1 MKTIFRTIIA
11 ALAATLTLV
20 SCAKDELAGK
30 DSTNP
35 QSEGIRTIAVS
46 FGVPTRSSL
55 VGLQPSFDEDDEI
68 LVAQDDGMVEP
79 EVCRV
84 RNVGGKKVISTKLKG
99 KLTLV
104 YPKNAAQM
112 DKSNEN
118 IIYGV
123 YVSPSQSGRFEDA
136 NICMTKIS
144 STETS
149 AKFENKV
156 AILKFYVDESIGV
169 TKLILSA
176 EDDVYIASGSKSI
189 TVQAEDESLLRATGT
204 SAPTLA
210 NTTDD
215 SQHRI
220 CYVAVNPVTSKQME
234 VESWTRTQE
243 LSESNIVKRKYNDV
257 RLAAGDIANVF
268 VPYYIKVQVSS
279 DPEAYQYW
287 GYCNVGAFLPEEAG
301 YYFSWG
307 NRQGFI
313 SKYNVATV
321 LMLAPVGLAVCKKIK
336 SNPVPAIIAIAVS
349 SNLQGAA
356 TLVGDTTSILLGG
369 YAKMSFVDF
378 IFWQGKPSIF
388 WAVEL
393 GAAGTIF
400 ILLFIFRKD
409 KQKITP
415 DSITEVNDYVP
426 AFALVF
432 TVVALIVASFFEIPY
447 IDDIKNGLICLT
459 ICVLLI
465 IRTCIKQK
473 GTKPVKA
480 VAEQFDYET
489 VLTLCGL
496 FVGLCKK
503 FFYIFKRVYDS
514 A

>member
-1 MKTIFRTIIA
+1 MNFLNEHTMLIALGIFVLMYVFMLIFSKKRMFVALGAA
-11 ALAATLTLV
+11 ALMVILQVLP
-20 SCAKDELAGK
+20 LADVLPNINWNVIMMISGTMGIVALFI
-30 DSTNP
+30 DSKM
-35 QSEGIRTIAVS
+35 
-46 FGVPTRSSL
+46 
-55 VGLQPSFDEDDEI
+55 PS
-68 LVAQDDGMVEP
+68 
-79 EVCRV
+79 
-84 RNVGGKKVISTKLKG
+84 
-99 KLTLV
+99 
-104 YPKNAAQM
+104 
-112 DKSNEN
+112 
-118 IIYGV
+118 
-123 YVSPSQSGRFEDA
+123 
-136 NICMTKIS
+136 
-144 STETS
+144 
-149 AKFENKV
+149 
-156 AILKFYVDESIGV
+156 
-169 TKLILSA
+169 
-176 EDDVYIASGSKSI
+176 
-189 TVQAEDESLLRATGT
+189 
-204 SAPTLA
+204 
-210 NTTDD
+210 
-215 SQHRI
+215 
-220 CYVAVNPVTSKQME
+220 
-234 VESWTRTQE
+234 
-243 LSESNIVKRKYNDV
+243 
-257 RLAAGDIANVF
+257 RLADLMLTKVPNACWAIVVLSIFSGLISAF
-268 VPYYIKVQVSS
+268 V
-279 DPEAYQYW
+279 D
-287 GYCNVGAFLPEEAG
+287 
-301 YYFSWG
+301 
-307 NRQGFI
+307 
-313 SKYNVATV
+313 NVATV

-496 FVGLCKK
+496 FVVVASITKAGIIDVIANWFAGIGDGNVFLLYTIIVFASVALSAFIDNIPYVAAMLPVVEVLSQKLGISPVVLYFGLLSGATLGGNITPFGASANVTAIGILKK
-503 FFYIFKRVYDS
+503 NGYSVKNSDFFKIGIPFTLTAVLIGYVFIWFVWG
-514 A
+514 